1 MLSVQNVHYAYNRK
15 TNLFNGLQFKID
27 GGKICGL
34 LGKNGA
40 GKSTLLRLIAGA
52 YFSKQGNI
60 SFHGQDITLRKV
72 ESLQE
77 IYFLQ
82 EDYELPKYSIKRY
95 LNIYAPFYPKFD
107 QNIFDNVMERFEVPQ
122 DKKIKDLSF
131 GQKKKFHVAFALA
144 TQVKLLI
151 MDEPTN
157 GMDIPSKSVFR
168 SVVSESLGEDQSI
181 IISTHQIRDLGQ
193 LLDTIILIKNGKII
207 LNEDLYSLSEKFDCR
222 FSPGNQV
229 PEHALY
235 SELVAGGNMILT
247 KTDQSSPGEIDIE
260 VLFNAI
266 VTNPSILTQN

>member
-1 MLSVQNVHYAYNRK
+1 MLTVQNVHYAYNRK
-15 TNLFNGLQFKID
+15 TSLFDGLDFQLEA
-27 GGKICGL
+27 GKICGL

-40 GKSTLLRLIAGA
+40 GKSSLLRLISGA
-52 YFSKQGNI
+52 YYSKQGKITFND
-60 SFHGQDITLRKV
+60 SDITKRSV
-72 ESLQE
+72 TALQE

-82 EDYELPKYSIKRY
+82 EDYELPKHSIQRY

-107 QNIFDNVMERFEVPQ
+107 KNIFNNVMEKFEVPI

-168 SVVSESLGEDQSI
+168 SVVSESLQEDQSI

-193 LLDTIILIKNGKII
+193 LLDTIVLIRNGKII
-207 LNEDLYSLSEKFDCR
+207 LNEDLYSISERFDCS
-222 FSPGNQV
+222 FNPGNQV
-229 PEHALY
+229 PDHALY
-235 SELVAGGNMILT
+235 SEPVAGGNMVLT
-247 KTDQSSPGEIDIE
+247 KTDGKIPGEIDIE
-260 VLFNAI
+260 ILFNAI
-266 VTNPSILTQN
+266 VTNPTILN